1 MGSDTKHPGMRGDAE
16 VIVGYALTE
25 KKCKSLFSP
34 ELIAH
39 ARSQG
44 VHFLPID
51 PAHPIESQAGHPFDV
66 VLQKVPAA
74 SPHKSTWDER
84 IQRYAED
91 FPEAYVVDL
100 PSAVRQVANRDT
112 MLNAVVR
119 VGSENVVA
127 VRAPRQIVAAAGTE
141 EEVMAQVT
149 PNPNPKLEF
158 LSLNLVLETLNRKPL
173 LTLHPKLFTLDPEL

>member
-1 MGSDTKHPGMRGDAE
+1 
-16 VIVGYALTE
+16 
-25 KKCKSLFSP
+25 
-34 ELIAH
+34 
-39 ARSQG
+39 
-44 VHFLPID
+44 
-51 PAHPIESQAGHPFDV
+51 V

-119 VGSENVVA
+119 VGG
-127 VRAPRQIVAAAGTE
+127 VR
-141 EEVMAQVT
+141 
-149 PNPNPKLEF
+149 
-158 LSLNLVLETLNRKPL
+158 TLGSRV
-173 LTLHPKLFTLDPEL
+173 